1 MPIAIILRC
10 PHCQSDELIRYGS
23 APDGRKRYKCNA
35 CGKQHREGAKAHGYS
50 PEEKTKILAASEESN
65 SLRALSRAFG
75 VSRNTVKAWRR
86 EKTAFPTSTILEVLE
101 PPQNMSLPASPTT
114 PEQTNHI

>member
-1 MPIAIILRC
+1 MPIAIILHC
-10 PHCQSDELIRYGS
+10 PHCQSEDLIRYGS

-50 PEEKTKILAASEESN
+50 PEEKAKILAASEEST

-75 VSRNTVKAWRR
+75 VSRNTVKAWRKEAAR
-86 EKTAFPTSTILEVLE
+86 AVTETMQVGAA
-101 PPQNMSLPASPTT
+101 PASLATT
-114 PEQTNHI
+114 EQPAHT